1 MRTPARR
8 ALPPL
13 HRPPPR
19 SPPPSPSALL
29 SLPARVCAR
38 RARRAHRAPCRCPGP
53 PAASAAGPVSDASSE
68 RTPKVE
74 LKNERL
80 LRGGAQ
86 EAVPRYVRGHRRIGK
101 VRNECGPDVLLI
113 LWFRVGLGR
122 EARGRGFI
130 QLRLHLRLR
139 VARMRVAQPAPPEG
153 GSLRARERAIIGC
166 DMCVIVMVNEVTRV
180 WWVFSSDQGQ
190 WAHLTHR
197 P

>member
-122 EARGRGFI
+122 EARGRGFSFGFI
-130 QLRLHLRLR
+130 FGCESRGCASRSPR
-139 VARMRVAQPAPPEG
+139 RPRISA
-153 GSLRARERAIIGC
+153 RARERAIIGC